1 MINQLGHP
9 SAISFTGNPIIAR
22 LASDNFLQSAG
33 AVTLYLLRFT
43 AEEAN
48 NRTFQLIS
56 ARLQLQF
63 TFKSS
68 PNANSAL
75 ELPLR
80 GALSLANWMVAIATV
95 MQANYQLIE
104 DYEVSTMTLS
114 GNTWVSLKARK
125 PGAGYN
131 LTYTAQTSANGATN
145 SFQVGADRTIRPN
158 FKLLLQAY
166 RMGVFD
172 FVRGGEDRLPVNDEG
187 QATFEIEELLREDLM
202 HELIWPES
210 PVTRWSYRNRLC
222 QKAFMR
228 WAEVFGD
235 PATPQRLFRS
245 PDFCVLQGRLPKSR
259 LNEFQRLYGDPLKFF
274 NTTRRFMTW
283 QPLVKEVFRYQPE
296 RLYYLVHQS
305 STTQVKLEVTAV
317 RGNVATTSI
326 VATLTA
332 VQFQVIEFITSPAF
346 LFSDIAAIDEI
357 RIRILNQSNVA
368 ISATQTYLLKNA
380 AGEVHY
386 YLFRN
391 SWGAFDSV
399 AFTGDRLVKMPVK
412 QDWIDTWQPAY
423 YDERATTGYADR
435 ADESEI
441 IEVNSGYTSDRE
453 YFRWLEEFA
462 ISRNRYEVEGD
473 ELRQIRLDD
482 IEVFRSKTEQDLL
495 AMELTYTRMPRT
507 QVYFEVDP
515 QTLIGVASSALI
527 DASVPVND
535 VVGAATFFKGL
546 NGLEEVYMPG
556 NSYFNVNKT
565 GIATDRFTVLALINP
580 AQDDFSIVRDGG
592 GVSEIFH
599 QGTLKIRE
607 SAGAL
612 LDTGITLQMNLHQL
626 LYVSVNNMTN
636 VMVSVNGT
644 KASFTGVLGAAMS
657 FTQFSRNPD
666 KKYLKG
672 RFANLRYYTQVSEAD
687 DDARLLKAAN
697 DYGIAVP
704 GAAWMQQYDPSTQA
718 DLVSKRYTQDEVRK
732 GVIR

>member
-43 AEEAN
+43 ADEAN
-48 NRTFQLIS
+48 NRTFQLFS

-68 PNANSAL
+68 PNPNSAL

-80 GALSLANWMVAIATV
+80 GAMSLANWITAISVV
-95 MQANYQLIE
+95 MQSNYQLIE
-104 DYEVSTMTLS
+104 DYEVSTMALS
-114 GNTWVSLKARK
+114 GNTWVALKARK
-125 PGAGYN
+125 PGASYN
-131 LTYTAQTSANGATN
+131 LTYTAQTSLNGAT
-145 SFQVGADRTIRPN
+145 STFQSGSDRTIRPN

-187 QATFEIEELLREDLM
+187 KATFEIEELLREDLM
-202 HELIWPES
+202 HEMLWPES
-210 PVTRWSYRNRLC
+210 PVVRWSYRNRLC

-245 PDFCVLQGRLPKSR
+245 PDFCILQGRLPKSR
-259 LNEFQRLYGDPLKFF
+259 LNEFQRLYGDPLKYF
-274 NTTRRFMTW
+274 NATMRFMSW
-283 QPLVKEVFRYQPE
+283 QPLVKEVYRNQPE

-317 RGNVATTSI
+317 RGNVATTAIAYTVS
-326 VATLTA
+326 A

-346 LFSDIAAIDEI
+346 LFTDVAVVDEI

-368 ISATQTYLLKNA
+368 ISATQTYLLKSA
-380 AGEVHY
+380 AGEVHF

-391 SWGAFDSV
+391 SWGAFDSI
-399 AFTGDRLVKMPVK
+399 AFSGDKLVKMPVK
-412 QDWIDTWQPAY
+412 QEWIDTWQPAY
-423 YDERATTGYADR
+423 YDERATTGYSDR
-435 ADESEI
+435 ADESEVV
-441 IEVNSGYTSDRE
+441 EVNSGYTSDRD
-453 YFRWLEEFA
+453 YFRWMEEFA
-462 ISRNRYEVEGD
+462 ISRNRYEVQGG

-482 IEVFRSKTEQDLL
+482 IEIFRSKTEQDLQAL
-495 AMELTYTRMPRT
+495 EVSYTRMPRT

-515 QTLIGVASSALI
+515 QTLIGVASSALV
-527 DASVPVND
+527 DNSVPVND
-535 VVGAATFFKGL
+535 VVSQATFFKGL

-565 GIATDRFTVLALINP
+565 GIATDRFTVLVLLNP

-599 QGTLKIRE
+599 EGTLKIRD

-636 VMVSVNGT
+636 VMVNVNGS

-657 FTQFSRNPD
+657 FSQFSINPD
-666 KKYLKG
+666 KKYFKG
-672 RFANLRYYTQVSEAD
+672 RFANLRYYTQVSESD

-697 DYGIAVP
+697 DYGIAIP
-704 GAAWMQQYDPSTQA
+704 GAAWMQQYDPGTQA

-732 GVIR
+732 GVVR